1 MRHWVLNDDG
11 NHSLALDKSQRVL
24 GIGERSDGSVSIYE
38 MCDQHFSL
46 KMSKSDLIEAL
57 RELADKLESKS

>member
-1 MRHWVLNDDG
+1 MKHWILNDDG
-11 NHSLALDKSQRVL
+11 NYSFALDKSQRVL

-46 KMSKSDLIEAL
+46 KISKADLIEAL
-57 RELADKLESKS
+57 RELADELESK